1 MSPTQVRWIR
11 LASGEQLLA
20 LSVLGDHK
28 LKIAIDQ
35 ELSRRTHNH
44 DNPWDSLTNQRS
56 YGIFRDQ
63 QVGDRQ
69 IDKLQQSQIETTNG
83 NSRQQTT
90 SRILK
95 TANQ

>member
-44 DNPWDSLTNQRS
+44 DNP
-56 YGIFRDQ
+56 
-63 QVGDRQ
+63 
-69 IDKLQQSQIETTNG
+69 
-83 NSRQQTT
+83 
-90 SRILK
+90 
-95 TANQ
+95 